1 MSGVSPLWFMIVM
14 SEPWLTK
21 QFMAG
26 MCPDDAQCAGVFPV
40 SEDSSLHN
48 IRPRQTRTRVD
59 ES

>member
-40 SEDSSLHN
+40 SK
-48 IRPRQTRTRVD
+48 TRFKFTQLSD
-59 ES
+59 A